1 MKTKPHWIELVL
13 LAAPFVALA
22 VLWPSLP
29 VRIPTHWGVSG
40 QVDGWSSRAFGSLLL
55 PMVNVATYLLV
66 LFLPKFDPRM
76 KKGVEGNSLAV
87 LGIVRLAMVA
97 LLTFMFAVQ
106 MMVALGMQVDSGR
119 LIINGLLV
127 FFLVMGNFF
136 GSLRPNY
143 FVGIRTPW
151 TLESPA
157 TWRAT
162 HRVGGRI
169 MVFGSLLLMALQ
181 FVVPNISAAFLV
193 FVLGLAVWSMVYSW
207 NYQRTHA
214 AG

>member
-1 MKTKPHWIELVL
+1 ML

-22 VLWPSLP
+22 VLWPDLP
-29 VRIPTHWGVSG
+29 ARIPTHWGVGG
-40 QVDGWSSRAFGSLLL
+40 QVDGWSSRAFGGLLL
-55 PMVNVATYLLV
+55 PVTNVGAYLLM
-66 LFLPKFDPRM
+66 LYLPRLDPRM
-76 KKGVEGNSLAV
+76 KKGVEGNTLAV
-87 LGIVRLAMVA
+87 LGIVRLSMVA
-97 LLTFMFAVQ
+97 LLSFLFGVQ
-106 MMVALGMQVDSGR
+106 MAVALGVPIDSGR

-127 FFLVMGNFF
+127 FLLVVGNFF

-151 TLESPA
+151 TLESPE

-169 MVFGSLLLMALQ
+169 LVFGSLLLMGLQ
-181 FVVPNISAAFLV
+181 FVVPNISAAFMV

-207 NYQRTHA
+207 SYHRTHA

>member
-1 MKTKPHWIELVL
+1 M
-13 LAAPFVALA
+13 ALA

-29 VRIPTHWGVSG
+29 ARIPTHWGVSG
-40 QVDGWSSRAFGSLLL
+40 QVDGWSGRAFGALLL
-55 PMVNVATYLLV
+55 PVMSVAAYLLL
-66 LFLPKFDPRM
+66 LFLPTFDPRM

-97 LLTFMFAVQ
+97 LLTFMFGVQ
-106 MMVALGMQVDSGR
+106 MAVALGVPIDSGR

-169 MVFGSLLLMALQ
+169 MVLGSLLLMALQ

-207 NYQRTHA
+207 SYHRTHA

>member
-1 MKTKPHWIELVL
+1 ML
-13 LAAPFVALA
+13 LAAPFVVLA
-22 VLWPSLP
+22 VLWPDLP
-29 VRIPTHWGVSG
+29 ARIPTHWGLSG
-40 QVDGWSSRAFGSLLL
+40 QVDGWSSRAFGALLL
-55 PMVNVATYLLV
+55 PVVNVAAFLLL
-66 LFLPKFDPRM
+66 LFLPVLDPRM

-87 LGIVRLAMVA
+87 LGIVRLSIVA
-97 LLTFMFAVQ
+97 LLAFMFGVQ
-106 MMVALGMQVDSGR
+106 MAVALGLRVDSGR

-151 TLESPA
+151 TLESPE

-169 MVFGSLLLMALQ
+169 LVFGSLLLMGLQ
-181 FVVPNISAAFLV
+181 FVVPNISAAFSA

-207 NYQRTHA
+207 SHHRTHA
-214 AG
+214 PR

>member
-1 MKTKPHWIELVL
+1 MKTKPRWIELVL

-22 VLWPSLP
+22 VLWPDLP
-29 VRIPTHWGVSG
+29 ARIPTHWGVSG
-40 QVDGWSSRAFGSLLL
+40 QVDGWSSRAFGALLL
-55 PMVNVATYLLV
+55 PVVNVAAYLLL
-66 LFLPKFDPRM
+66 LFLPVLDPRM
-76 KKGVEGNSLAV
+76 KKGVEGNTLAV
-87 LGIVRLAMVA
+87 LGIVRLSMVA
-97 LLTFMFAVQ
+97 LLAFMFGVQ
-106 MMVALGMQVDSGR
+106 MAVALGVPIDSGR

-169 MVFGSLLLMALQ
+169 LVFGSLLLMGLQ

-207 NYQRTHA
+207 SYHRSHV